1 MACNTFAQ
9 HYADGTSQVLR
20 RRKKQGRRSS
30 GLGKPQLV
38 RLWNNDEEKMKIL
51 QERFGIYWNKNE
63 FIRNAVSKELRSSVY
78 TELLKR

>member
-1 MACNTFAQ
+1 MASNTFTQ
-9 HYADGTSQVLR
+9 HYADGTSQVVW

-30 GLGKPQLV
+30 DLGKPQLV
-38 RLWNNDEEKMKIL
+38 RLRKNDEEKMKIL

-78 TELLKR
+78 TELLKP